1 MRVLLFTL
9 GVSAV
14 IALLLG
20 ALPALRAF
28 RRDVQ
33 SPLKADGAATMG
45 PGRLRIQRALVGVQ
59 VALAVL
65 LLTGAGLVVRSFLQ
79 LQRVSPGF
87 DMKQILTMRLTLPQH
102 RYPGDRSGA
111 FFIDLIARLERLPG
125 VTSAAAASQ
134 LPPAAFLRTQFQIDG
149 AEPAVQDTLPS
160 ALLTVASRTYFQTL
174 RIPLVRGRW
183 FDGDRQGSPPVAL
196 VNDVAARRFFGGADA
211 LGRRFRTERGGPW
224 IEIVGVVGA
233 VKNRGLEAPPEP
245 EIYASLDQLPGAWN
259 QLFVVMR
266 TAVEPASL
274 ITPVRALVQSLDPDQ
289 PVYAVQ
295 TVEEA
300 FATST
305 TPRRMA
311 TVALGLFAL
320 FALTLAATGVYGV
333 VSYSVARRTQ
343 EIGIRMAL
351 GAGGG
356 SIRSLVVRQAL
367 LPVGAGAIAGFAAA
381 LVLGQFLAGLLFEIG
396 ARDPMTLATV
406 LATVMTSA
414 AAASYLPARRASAVD
429 PIVALRYD

>member
-1 MRVLLFTL
+1 MTTRGREMAVRAALGAGRARLARLMLVETLVLVWCGAAAGVLIAVPSVAALAAMLQRIPIPIPGTVAVNMRVLLFTL

-45 PGRLRIQRALVGVQ
+45 PGRLRIQRVLVGVQ

-211 LGRRFRTERGGPW
+211 LGRRFRTERDGLW
-224 IEIVGVVGA
+224 IEIVGVVAA
-233 VKNRGLEAPPEP
+233 VRNRGL
-245 EIYASLDQLPGAWN
+245 
-259 QLFVVMR
+259 
-266 TAVEPASL
+266 
-274 ITPVRALVQSLDPDQ
+274 
-289 PVYAVQ
+289 
-295 TVEEA
+295 
-300 FATST
+300 
-305 TPRRMA
+305 
-311 TVALGLFAL
+311 
-320 FALTLAATGVYGV
+320 
-333 VSYSVARRTQ
+333 
-343 EIGIRMAL
+343 
-351 GAGGG
+351 
-356 SIRSLVVRQAL
+356 
-367 LPVGAGAIAGFAAA
+367 
-381 LVLGQFLAGLLFEIG
+381 
-396 ARDPMTLATV
+396 
-406 LATVMTSA
+406 
-414 AAASYLPARRASAVD
+414 
-429 PIVALRYD
+429 